1 MKGGYIVSRTVN
13 LAEAQDRLPELA
25 DEANTDQT
33 IIVAND
39 GQELAVLMGI
49 EEYRRLKSADGEQ
62 RSHDF
67 SILLA
72 PSDQDTLSEEDARKL
87 AVEAVREYRA
97 SNDAL
102 HVGWRL

>member
-1 MKGGYIVSRTVN
+1 MSRTVN
-13 LAEAQDRLPELA
+13 LTEAQGNLPDLA
-25 DEANTDQT
+25 DEAKAGQT

-49 EEYRRLKSADGEQ
+49 EEYRRLKNADSEQ

-67 SILLA
+67 SVLLA
-72 PSDQDTLSEEDARKL
+72 PPDQDTLSEEVARAL

-97 SNDAL
+97 SS
-102 HVGWRL
+102 RTSET